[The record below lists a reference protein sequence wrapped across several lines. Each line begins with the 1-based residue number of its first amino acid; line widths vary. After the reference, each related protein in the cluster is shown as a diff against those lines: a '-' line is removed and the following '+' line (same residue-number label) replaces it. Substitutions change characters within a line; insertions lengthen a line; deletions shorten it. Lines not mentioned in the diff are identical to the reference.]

1 MGEYEY
7 SFKVSD
13 LGFYVEYCEK
23 NNYIKKEES
32 LQEIIL
38 YKNANKI
45 MARIITKEING
56 NRKIFLDFKDD
67 DESDNVLKIR
77 KESLPLELFD
87 SNREAVD
94 SILDI
99 LGYEKKKVL
108 ARKRII
114 YYKNEVVFELDN
126 YISPEFMYVVGIEGR
141 KEKVDDVYN
150 ELNKLS
156 NIIKML

>member
-1 MGEYEY
+1 MSEYEY
-7 SFKVSD
+7 SFKVLD
-13 LGFYVEYCEK
+13 LGSYIEYCEK

-38 YKNANKI
+38 YKNINKT

-56 NRKIFLDFKDD
+56 NRKIFLDFKGD
-67 DESDNVLKIR
+67 DESDKILKIR
-77 KESLPLELFD
+77 KESLPLELLD

-99 LGYEKKKVL
+99 LGYKKKKVL

-114 YYKNEVVFELDN
+114 YYKNDVVFELDS
-126 YISPEFMYVVGIEGR
+126 YTSPEVMYVVGIEGN

-150 ELNKLS
+150 KLNKL
-156 NIIKML
+156 KF